1 MKLNDILFIIFD
13 TNFFVASKPVRSFQF
28 FSITYIYF
36 FELLVFILFLVFVY
50 NSATF

>member
-28 FSITYIYF
+28 FSITYITLRIIGFYF
-36 FELLVFILFLVFVY
+36 IFGICI
-50 NSATF
+50 